1 MGLMKLG
8 TRNNDDLQSPL
19 AGPVGPVSGMSQ
31 FFLPPH
37 SSLLTPHSSLLTPH
51 SSLLTPHSSHLT
63 PHTSLLTPHSS
74 LLTPHTSLLDKIS
87 SYLSSTKPYNQDDVS
102 NRGKTDPTV
111 ICQCWRCC

>member
-8 TRNNDDLQSPL
+8 TRNNDNLQSPL

-51 SSLLTPHSSHLT
+51 SSHLTLTP
-63 PHTSLLTPHSS
+63 SLLTPHSS
-74 LLTPHTSLLDKIS
+74 LLTPHPHTFTPRQNLLLSLKYQTIQS
-87 SYLSSTKPYNQDDVS
+87 
-102 NRGKTDPTV
+102 R
-111 ICQCWRCC
+111 